1 MYFNTIPL
9 QDALKAENIQQ
20 YDYMI
25 PYVEDLQNVIDMDV
39 IAKPGIHIGADAMGG
54 SGLAYY
60 AAIKER
66 YDLNMEIFHNTLDS
80 TFSFMHCDKDG
91 KIRMDCFLPYAMAG
105 LVALKED

>member
-1 MYFNTIPL
+1 MLPDLIEARANEILEDNLEAVIKIPL

-20 YDYMI
+20 YDYMT

-39 IAKPGIHIGADAMGG
+39 IAKPDIHIGADAMGG

-66 YDLNMEIFHNTLDS
+66 YGLQRPKHLLFPLFHDTL
-80 TFSFMHCDKDG
+80 
-91 KIRMDCFLPYAMAG
+91 KIP
-105 LVALKED
+105 